1 MEPMREDDKA
11 RSGLIPR
18 DMAILIYTSGTT
30 GLTFVNLVDLTVKN
44 LSEGVM
50 FNQSL
55 TNKLPDQHFFQ
66 L

>member
-1 MEPMREDDKA
+1 MVKRHALVKRLA
-11 RSGLIPR
+11 WT
-18 DMAILIYTSGTT
+18 A
-30 GLTFVNLVDLTVKN
+30 TFVNLVDLTVKN

-66 L
+66 LTIAGLGSPVVPLV